1 MDKKLT
7 KRTAEMNSLQNELPP
22 KMNLI
27 WTPAQNELNLN
38 SRRNELPPK
47 TNSRLIWTPAYNE
60 LPLNMN
66 SRLKRTPA

>member
-47 TNSRLIWTPAYNE
+47 TNSRL
-60 LPLNMN
+60 
-66 SRLKRTPA
+66 KRTPA